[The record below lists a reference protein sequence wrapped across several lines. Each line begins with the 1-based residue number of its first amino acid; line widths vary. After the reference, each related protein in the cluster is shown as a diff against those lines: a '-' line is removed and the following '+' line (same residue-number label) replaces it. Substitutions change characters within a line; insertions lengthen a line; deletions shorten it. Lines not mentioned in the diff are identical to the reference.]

1 MTTQDPTFIETP
13 TVKQIRIAFEQTP
26 SKLRAAEQG
35 WRARRKQEI
44 NRIPQN
50 PRDALVDETK
60 GRLDFEYQAKH
71 PSAPRVASKV
81 IKSAKPTTAPPT
93 PPPTPPTNQD
103 PQYLPELEEEDSPLP
118 ILIYPLAPSRTAIP
132 LGCDGS
138 LSIPQSPSSPYE
150 CIVRIGHQHTSV
162 ARGGNTLEVD
172 SEGKRR
178 TIHREDHK
186 TWSARERKQWEMVR
200 DLVEQ
205 VKRKTPRV
213 SLHDLG

>member
-35 WRARRKQEI
+35 WRARRKEEI
-44 NRIPQN
+44 NRIPQTS
-50 PRDALVDETK
+50 RDALVDETK
-60 GRLDFEYQAKH
+60 GRLEVKYQAKY
-71 PSAPRVASKV
+71 PAVPRVASKV
-81 IKSAKPTTAPPT
+81 VKSAKPTTAPPT
-93 PPPTPPTNQD
+93 PPPTPPANQG
-103 PQYLPELEEEDSPLP
+103 PRYSLRSEEEDSPRP
-118 ILIYPLAPSRTAIP
+118 ILVYPLSPSLTAIP
-132 LGCDGS
+132 LGRDGS

-150 CIVRIGHQHTSV
+150 CIVRIGNQRISV

-178 TIHREDHK
+178 TIHREEHMD
-186 TWSARERKQWEMVR
+186 WSGKECKQWDIVR

-213 SLHDLG
+213 SLQDLG